1 MNLFRISIF
10 GFRVLINQGMEKG
23 LSKHQAKELLKEH
36 GKNVIRSEDKSSA
49 VKIFL
54 EQFPTLINGI
64 LTIAALLAFILK
76 DFLDGGFILAIV
88 ILNAVLGF
96 VQEYRAQKSLEKLK
110 QYTSPTARVIRDG
123 KEQQLPAED
132 IVPGDLIIVAEGDRI
147 PADGILIETTH
158 LEVDESILTG
168 ESLAVIK
175 NIAESVFLG
184 TLATKGHGLFRV
196 DKTGMKTNF
205 GQIANTLENIQ
216 EEKTPLQKN
225 LNGLGRMLAFMA
237 LGIGF
242 LIIPIGM
249 FQNQDI
255 IPLILV
261 GATIGLA
268 AIPEGLPAVVT
279 IAFAIGTHRMAKR
292 NAIVRKMAAV
302 ETLGAIQVILVDKTG
317 TITKNAMA
325 VKKYWL
331 KNKEHMPLLIESCI
345 LGNTASL
352 IEKGNG
358 RDYEIVGDQTDGA
371 LLVWAKE
378 QKGAPIPTD
387 SHVIDEYVF
396 DSESKTIT
404 TVWQRNAKEYVFVRG
419 APETIIANST
429 LTEEE
434 KMSATKRVN
443 DAASEGL
450 RVIGFGVKIEKH
462 GKHQTRKQLEKGI
475 TFLGLIALYDPP
487 RSEIKEAVAKA
498 RAAGIHVSM
507 VTGDNEMTALAIAKE
522 VGLIEKDEDV
532 VTSEELEKLTD
543 EELSSIIFK
552 TRIFAR
558 SKPDQKLRIATLL
571 QKQGYVVGV
580 TGDGIND
587 VLALKKADVG
597 VAMGKGGTDVAKEAS
612 DIILA
617 DNNFATLIRAIEEGR
632 IIYKNIMNAI
642 VYLISGNLAEISL
655 VFFANLLHMPFPLL
669 PTQILWIN
677 LVTDSLPAIALATG
691 SKDPTV
697 LSHKPRD
704 PKSPILNRQRSTLI
718 CLVGFGLSGFLLVI
732 YHFLLQSMPE
742 TNARTII
749 FNLLIYLHLLLVIGL
764 GWHSLKKGNKFIIFT
779 IVFIALLQL
788 TITYVPFFRE
798 IFHLAI

>member
-1 MNLFRISIF
+1 
-10 GFRVLINQGMEKG
+10 MEKG

-331 KNKEHMPLLIESCI
+331 KNKDHMPLLIESCI

-434 KMSATKRVN
+434 KM
-443 DAASEGL
+443 
-450 RVIGFGVKIEKH
+450 
-462 GKHQTRKQLEKGI
+462 
-475 TFLGLIALYDPP
+475 
-487 RSEIKEAVAKA
+487 
-498 RAAGIHVSM
+498 
-507 VTGDNEMTALAIAKE
+507 
-522 VGLIEKDEDV
+522 
-532 VTSEELEKLTD
+532 
-543 EELSSIIFK
+543 
-552 TRIFAR
+552 
-558 SKPDQKLRIATLL
+558 
-571 QKQGYVVGV
+571 
-580 TGDGIND
+580 
-587 VLALKKADVG
+587 
-597 VAMGKGGTDVAKEAS
+597 
-612 DIILA
+612 
-617 DNNFATLIRAIEEGR
+617 
-632 IIYKNIMNAI
+632 
-642 VYLISGNLAEISL
+642 
-655 VFFANLLHMPFPLL
+655 
-669 PTQILWIN
+669 
-677 LVTDSLPAIALATG
+677 
-691 SKDPTV
+691 
-697 LSHKPRD
+697 
-704 PKSPILNRQRSTLI
+704 
-718 CLVGFGLSGFLLVI
+718 
-732 YHFLLQSMPE
+732 
-742 TNARTII
+742 
-749 FNLLIYLHLLLVIGL
+749 
-764 GWHSLKKGNKFIIFT
+764 
-779 IVFIALLQL
+779 
-788 TITYVPFFRE
+788 
-798 IFHLAI
+798 